1 MLKKAVLAAVAVA
14 SIAGVASAAPARP
27 KPCHVPNVV
36 GETLQQ
42 ARQSLRARGCGWRA
56 NRASGRVHVQQVRPG
71 RTLPHGAKVGLFL
84 VPIVKPV
91 PTPTTPKPTPTP
103 TPVPV
108 PAPAPLATSTLIT
121 TAQALSGQLQG
132 GYPILIAAEVHDANG
147 APMPNMPIT
156 WTISAAGQR
165 LLSFTDP
172 DFTALTEAVNV
183 PAGTALT
190 VQASY
195 AGDTTHAPSSNQ
207 ATITIPIPVCTDQ
220 DGDGDQNAGG
230 VDDGD
235 GCI

>member
-1 MLKKAVLAAVAVA
+1 MLKRAALAAVAVA
-14 SIAGVASAAPARP
+14 SIAGVASAAPGKP

-36 GETLQQ
+36 GKTLQQ
-42 ARQSLRARGCGWRA
+42 ARQSLRSQDCGWRP
-56 NRASGRVHVQQVRPG
+56 NRTSGRVRAQQFRPG
-71 RTLPHGAKVGLFL
+71 RTLPHGTKVGLFL
-84 VPIVKPV
+84 VPIVPV

-103 TPVPV
+103 TPVPA

-147 APMPNMPIT
+147 APMPNTPIT
-156 WTISAAGQR
+156 WTISAAGQQ
-165 LLSFTDP
+165 LLSFADP
-172 DFTALTEAVNV
+172 DFTALTEVINV

-195 AGDTTHAPSSNQ
+195 AGDATHAPSSNQ

>member
-1 MLKKAVLAAVAVA
+1 MLKKAILAAVSVA
-14 SIAGVASAAPARP
+14 SIAGAASAAPARP

-42 ARQSLRARGCGWRA
+42 ARQSLRARDCGWKA
-56 NRASGRVHVQQVRPG
+56 NRTFGRVHAQRVRPG
-71 RTLPHGAKVGLFL
+71 RTLPHGAKVGLFV
-84 VPIVKPV
+84 VPIKKPV
-91 PTPTTPKPTPTP
+91 LTPTTPKPTPTP
-103 TPVPV
+103 MPAPV

-121 TAQALSGQLQG
+121 TAQALSGPLQG

-147 APMPNMPIT
+147 VAMPNTSIA
-156 WTISAAGQR
+156 WTISAGGQQ

-172 DFTALTEAVNV
+172 DFTAVTEVVSV

-195 AGDTTHAPSSNQ
+195 AGDTTRAPSSNE
-207 ATITIPIPVCTDQ
+207 ATVTIPIPVCTDQ

>member
-1 MLKKAVLAAVAVA
+1 MPRPQRRRRDASAGA
-14 SIAGVASAAPARP
+14 SIAA
-27 KPCHVPNVV
+27 
-36 GETLQQ
+36 
-42 ARQSLRARGCGWRA
+42 RARLWLEGEPRVRSRPRA
-56 NRASGRVHVQQVRPG
+56 AGPAGTHVAARSEGR
-71 RTLPHGAKVGLFL
+71 
-84 VPIVKPV
+84 PV
-91 PTPTTPKPTPTP
+91 PGPYREARSDPYDAQTDAHPHTCAGTGS
-103 TPVPV
+103 
-108 PAPAPLATSTLIT
+108 STAGGLH
-121 TAQALSGQLQG
+121 AHHNGAGALSGQLQG
-132 GYPILIAAEVHDANG
+132 GYPILIDAEVHDANG
-147 APMPNMPIT
+147 APIPSTSIT
-156 WTISAAGQR
+156 WTISAAGQQ

-207 ATITIPIPVCTDQ
+207 ATITIPIPVCTDP

>member
-14 SIAGVASAAPARP
+14 SIAGVASAAPAKP

-36 GETLQQ
+36 GKTLEQ
-42 ARQSLRARGCGWRA
+42 ARQSLRARDCGWRA
-56 NRASGRVHVQQVRPG
+56 NRTSGRVHAQQVRPG

-91 PTPTTPKPTPTP
+91 PPPTTPTPTPTP
-103 TPVPV
+103 TPVPT
-108 PAPAPLATSTLIT
+108 PAPPPLATSTLIT

-132 GYPILIAAEVHDANG
+132 GYPIMIDAEVHDANG
-147 APMPNMPIT
+147 AAIPNTSIT
-156 WTISAAGQR
+156 WTVSAAGQQ

-172 DFTALTEAVNV
+172 DFTTLTEVVNV

-195 AGDTTHAPSSNQ
+195 PGDPTHAPSSNQ
-207 ATITIPIPVCTDQ
+207 ATITIPIPICTDQ